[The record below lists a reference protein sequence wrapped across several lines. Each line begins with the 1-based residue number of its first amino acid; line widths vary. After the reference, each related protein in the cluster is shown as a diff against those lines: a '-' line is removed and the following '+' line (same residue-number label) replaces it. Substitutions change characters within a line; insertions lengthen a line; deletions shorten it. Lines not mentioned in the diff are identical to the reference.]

1 MPTLGSPHRVAAPA
15 CYRLRVLYKSRRWR
29 RFTNYILM
37 VSSQSS
43 QHRAVAASQHNANL
57 LPVDDS
63 TSEAVAPTVQPEDP
77 VTEDE
82 EARKA
87 REKMPLWKRPAPW
100 WLMALTPLS
109 YIILSSTV
117 GAQVELFTDLACRVH
132 RPEFQLTSIDS
143 RSMSPKIL
151 PNSLSSVK
159 IIVNNPDFAEMT
171 PAFTPCS
178 SDPAVQAA
186 VAKLTTVITTVMGI
200 LTFVTVGWWGSFSDR
215 HGRSRV
221 MGIVALGQLISP
233 LIIILVATYVDLLP
247 GGYYFVIVD
256 AIISGAIGSTASELA
271 AIMAYSSDVSTPEQ
285 RSRIFS
291 FVVGSMLAG
300 IGIGPILGSFV
311 LRTTHHNLLSVFY
324 LAAALRLIYASV
336 IWFFLP
342 ESLTTVKMKRAS
354 IRYRDNPSTT
364 EEPTL
369 WWSSQRLFF
378 FLKPLSLLL
387 PEKISNPTSPKVGKR
402 DWNLTLLVLA
412 YAAMFLAAV
421 GPFLS
426 RLSIFING
434 NSQSSLANIF
444 LYALFTFQW
453 DAEYLNYCISS
464 IGIARGVFLILIL
477 PAVIKFVKDRHTNP
491 PSSHSSSEHEPLL
504 SDNDRSIHPTPPKSA
519 VFDLGLARFSILMD
533 IAMYALLPFAPT
545 GIIFILFISLGSLGG
560 GLVPAINSVALELYT
575 RRIGKNKPVESGKL
589 FGALSVVQA
598 ISATVLGPPMYGL
611 IYAATV
617 ATHPRTICFVATG
630 NAVFAFV
637 ILAFVRVAPD
647 VDDDENV
654 A

>member
-1 MPTLGSPHRVAAPA
+1 
-15 CYRLRVLYKSRRWR
+15 
-29 RFTNYILM
+29 M
-37 VSSQSS
+37 VFSQSS

-100 WLMALTPLS
+100 WLMVLTPLS

-151 PNSLSSVK
+151 PNSLSSVN
-159 IIVNNPDFAEMT
+159 IIVDNPDSAEMT

-178 SDPAVQAA
+178 SDPVVQAA
-186 VAKLTTVITTVMGI
+186 VAKLTTVITTVAGI

-221 MGIVALGQLISP
+221 MGIVALGQVLSP

-247 GGYYFVIVD
+247 GGYYFVIVE

-342 ESLTTVKMKRAS
+342 ESLTAVKMKRAS

-412 YAAMFLAAV
+412 YAAMYLAA
-421 GPFLS
+421 
-426 RLSIFING
+426 
-434 NSQSSLANIF
+434 SSLTNIF
-444 LYALFTFQW
+444 FYALLTFRW
-453 DAEYLNYCISS
+453 DAEYLGYCISS

-477 PAVIKFVKDRHTNP
+477 PAVIKFVKNRHTNP

-504 SDNDRSIHPTPPKSA
+504 SDTNRSIHPTPPKPA
-519 VFDLGLARFSILMD
+519 VFDLSLARFSILMD

-560 GLVPAINSVALELYT
+560 GLIPAINSVALELYT

-598 ISATVLGPPMYGL
+598 ISATMLGPPMYGL

-617 ATHPRTICFVATG
+617 ATHPRTIFFVATG
-630 NAVFAFV
+630 NAIFAFV